1 MSAFEYGHYPNGE
14 PYVKFIASGHKLQA
28 DYSNSSLFTHG
39 TDKYMDHF
47 FVELGDEL
55 AEELDINMDR
65 YRALGAFVWRQAVPD
80 FDDLVNFIIEEN
92 FNQIHRPYPAEEDRI
107 AYQRS
112 GYEPPVNP
120 EHPSQYV
127 EARVIEEVDDE
138 LEAET
143 AMRYFD
149 EEWKWFSEEGFG
161 G

>member
-14 PYVKFIASGHKLQA
+14 PYVKFTASGHKLQA

-80 FDDLVNFIIEEN
+80 FDELVNFIIEEN

-127 EARVIEEVDDE
+127 EVNMIEEDGDDAVVQQAMAHIDAE
-138 LEAET
+138 LK
-143 AMRYFD
+143 YYL
-149 EEWKWFSEEGFG
+149 EEG
-161 G
+161 